1 MLIED
6 KELPEIYFMK
16 HRHDDDKDFFDYE
29 KSILDKTLSPYMYQ
43 NDLMNDFLKR
53 LQPRL
58 ASLFDQT
65 NIVKNFRN
73 IVVDKYYYKYSK

>member
-16 HRHDDDKDFFDYE
+16 HRHDDDKDFVDYE
-29 KSILDKTLSPYMYQ
+29 KQILDKTLSPYMYQ
-43 NDLMNDFLKR
+43 NDIMNGFLKR
-53 LQPRL
+53 LQPL
-58 ASLFDQT
+58 IASLFDQM
-65 NIVKNFRN
+65 NIARNFRN

>member
-16 HRHDDDKDFFDYE
+16 HRHDDDNEFIDYE
-29 KSILDKTLSPYMYQ
+29 KQILDKTLSPYMYQ
-43 NDLMNDFLKR
+43 NDMMNGFLKR
-53 LQPRL
+53 LQPL
-58 ASLFDQT
+58 IASLFDQM
-65 NIVKNFRN
+65 NIARNFRN

>member
-16 HRHDDDKDFFDYE
+16 HRHDDDNEFVDYE
-29 KSILDKTLSPYMYQ
+29 KQILDKTLSPYIYE
-43 NDLMNDFLKR
+43 NDMMNGFLKR
-53 LQPRL
+53 LQPFL
-58 ASLFDQT
+58 ASLFDQM
-65 NIVKNFRN
+65 NIARNFRN